1 MKKVIFII
9 VIVCSATLFS
19 KQNLINKLDSTERI
33 LDGKIYTL
41 NNFGKNTI
49 NIMFNRNK
57 ITGKSTINTYEAIFD
72 IEDTKIKISDIE
84 ATKMKGPN
92 NLMKDENEYFEL
104 LANAEDIN
112 IKGDIL
118 TIKTKDNK
126 ELIFKEQAELSPNY
140 LKGKEFIL
148 KNAFNDLNIT
158 IGFTKNYIY
167 GYNDIDKYLSSYKIT
182 DDKIFI
188 KDIKHVESTEKETNE
203 KYIELFSNIHKISL
217 ENDELILIT
226 KDKEKLIY
234 KMKF

>member
-9 VIVCSATLFS
+9 FIVCSATLFS
-19 KQNLINKLDSTERI
+19 KQNLINNIDITERI

-57 ITGKSTINTYEAIFD
+57 ISGKSTINTYEAIFD

-126 ELIFKEQAELSPNY
+126 EF
-140 LKGKEFIL
+140 
-148 KNAFNDLNIT
+148 
-158 IGFTKNYIY
+158 YIY
-167 GYNDIDKYLSSYKIT
+167 GYNDIDKYFSSYKIT

-188 KDIKHVESTEKETNE
+188 KDIKYVESTEKETNE